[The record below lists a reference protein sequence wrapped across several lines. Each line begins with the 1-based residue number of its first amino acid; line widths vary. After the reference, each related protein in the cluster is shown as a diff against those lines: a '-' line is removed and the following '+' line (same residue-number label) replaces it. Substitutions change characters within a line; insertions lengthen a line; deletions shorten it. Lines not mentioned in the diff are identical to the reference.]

1 MKIES
6 DRLRTLRKRKK
17 FSRPDLERASGI
29 NMRTIQRLENE
40 PDKCKSTREDTVNR
54 LAEALEVEPGV
65 LTGELPMPALD
76 EAPENESFR
85 IGARVTSRVRLA
97 YDLVKRRYG
106 VNTNDLVNMAPLF
119 FTLLAEGSLAH
130 RRKELEEADS
140 HWQQIS
146 SSHGVFGSAIVVA
159 EMNSGAEEESIDKND
174 IFGEHLLSD
183 SYGMTN
189 QAFDPTE
196 YNPFV
201 GYLCELA
208 ADVATTDAI
217 DLGGGNLDSRL
228 DFRFPYYGIC
238 DDELNKIT
246 NASPIG
252 RAGMEMGFLRI
263 SEIPEELKPK
273 DKNVERQKWLE
284 ERMLDKFNGVRKDD
298 LAELLRKLAPL
309 IFSQKTKTML
319 EEDDPGTSKPETEK
333 KGDDQ

>member
-1 MKIES
+1 MKIDH
-6 DRLRTLRKRKK
+6 DRLRSLRN
-17 FSRPDLERASGI
+17 SRRLTRQRLAEIAGI
-29 NMRTIQRLENE
+29 HPRTIQRLENE
-40 PDKCKSTREDTVNR
+40 PDQCRKTREDTVNE
-54 LAEALEVEPGV
+54 LAKALEVEPGV
-65 LTGELPMPALD
+65 LTGELPLPALD

-130 RRKELEEADS
+130 RREELKEADS
-140 HWQQIS
+140 HWQQIN

-159 EMNSGAEEESIDKND
+159 EMNSGAEEESIGRND

-196 YNPFV
+196 YNPFA

-208 ADVATTDAI
+208 ADVAAPDAV

-263 SEIPEELKPK
+263 SEIPEELKAK
-273 DKNVERQKWLE
+273 DKNVERQQWLE
-284 ERMLDKFNGVRKDD
+284 ERMLEKFNGMNRDD
-298 LAELLRKLAPL
+298 LADLLRKLAPL

-319 EEDDPGTSKPETEK
+319 EENEPGTSKPETEK
-333 KGDDQ
+333 RGDEL